1 MIFICTIQNGKED
14 LGDYFCSIEENP
26 NIEGEATHLAYIWSA
41 DLRIEKGFEVITN
54 SHQYMVVSNGRKGK
68 LGLLIK

>member
-1 MIFICTIQNGKED
+1 MIHICTIQNGKED
-14 LGDYFCSIEENP
+14 LGDYFCLIEENP
-26 NIEGEATHLAYIWSA
+26 NIEDGATHLAYVWSA
-41 DLRIEKGFEVITN
+41 ELRIEKGFEVITN